1 MSDFKNSLAY
11 LIANQVPD
19 YIRDE
24 FPQFVLFLEK
34 YYEFLD
40 QDNQANNVLLNAA
53 SFSDINKTLDQFIPS
68 FREQYLQ
75 MFPKDSLITDRKL
88 IKFIREFYEAKGSEE
103 ALHFIFRAF
112 FDEHVD
118 IIYPSQYVLKASD
131 GVWVRK
137 QKIRIYTDDTIT
149 LDPFDLIGK
158 RANIFSYKTIG
169 TVASYDV
176 HSIIVENVNRL
187 AYAAQPTYELFV
199 KHEEN
204 DYIILPGS
212 GANARALV
220 VDGQIKAVTGD
231 PLYHSHD
238 FNTATAIDYATDII
252 TIPDHGLNT
261 GDCVIYNTNEQ
272 DPIEGLLAYRQY
284 FVKVIDQNT
293 LRLYRDKIALQR
305 SSTRTFVSS
314 NNVDVA
320 YNKITVANHGF
331 MTGDM
336 VVYYS
341 DTTSIGGLTNG
352 NVYYIIKIDNN
363 TIKLS
368 ATLLDA
374 DPRYCSDDTYFAED
388 YVSLVS
394 YNELDLTS
402 QGVGDYHV
410 LSREYFINLSAPDTD
425 SDQSFIDA
433 MDARG
438 SGYNAVP
445 TVQFISDVGGTGATG
460 KAYLDTSGGI
470 EYVTMSSN
478 GTGYTSDSTVIS
490 FNTDAIRTFIYL
502 DGDVANKYGYVTRTL
517 SNVLVLSISGTP
529 NYGFRVGEVYK
540 INEGG
545 AAGQYVYTFPNSALN
560 YFAGDYVRVNVE
572 NNASIIIED
581 IDANGKPTRA
591 RIFSPGGQFE
601 QETFTATITSSTGSD
616 CVLQFTTAAITTIEE
631 GYQSRQGMLSDVNK
645 LQDNYYY
652 QNYSYVLRS
661 KVPANNWMTL
671 VKNTVHPAG
680 MAVFGELLI
689 RATLDM
695 GAAFEVVRQPIDF
708 YEFPIE
714 MLTIDEYHEVYF
726 VKQLSDTFTQSD
738 IHSTEVGKTLSDNTL
753 GFTDDTV
760 VVTGKGITD
769 APIAG
774 DLIDSFT
781 VGKSLLDIPLATDDI
796 YFGFIKSFADN
807 TNGFTDDTITDF
819 YKYLDKNTD
828 TAAPY
833 MLSGQDY
840 FAEDYIATPDVI
852 LSAIDNTTIE
862 SGKNVADAIAI
873 ADSIPYVVISKTIT
887 DTVTVTEAIDSIAPV
902 FTIPNDDP
910 IITDVVESHIFKT
923 VSDGVTISDSNIQSV
938 NKVSEDSLPHGIRE
952 DISIVVPGKSA
963 QSTLHTME
971 HTYTDTN
978 KNLAEAAV
986 ASDSGVINIQD
997 YWSENYT
1004 AGAYVGTEY
1013 TF

>member
-40 QDNQANNVLLNAA
+40 QDGQANEVLLNAS
-53 SFSDINKTLDQFIPS
+53 SFSDINNTLEQFLPS

-75 MFPKDSLITDRKL
+75 MFPNNSLVNDRRL

-103 ALHFIFRAF
+103 SIHFIFRAF

-149 LDPFDLIGK
+149 LNPFDLIGK

-169 TVASYDV
+169 TVASYDI
-176 HSIIVENVNRL
+176 HSVIVEGVNRL
-187 AYAAQPTYELFV
+187 AYATQPTYELFV

-204 DYIILPGS
+204 DNIILPGS

-220 VDGQIKAVTGD
+220 VDGKIKAVTGD
-231 PLYHSHD
+231 PIYHSHD

-272 DPIEGLLAYRQY
+272 DPINGLLAYRQY
-284 FVKVIDQNT
+284 FVKVIDKNT
-293 LRLYRDKIALQR
+293 LRLYRDKVALQR
-305 SSTRTFVSS
+305 SSTRTFISS

-341 DTTSIGGLTNG
+341 DTTAIGGLTNG
-352 NVYYIIKIDNN
+352 NVYYVIKIDNN

-374 DPRYCSDDTYFAED
+374 DPRYCLDDTYFAED
-388 YVSLVS
+388 YVSIVS

-410 LSREYFINLSAPDTD
+410 LSREYFINLSEPDTD

-433 MDARG
+433 MDAKG

-445 TVQFISDVGGTGATG
+445 TVQFISDVGGIGATG
-460 KAYLDTSGGI
+460 TAHLDSSGGI
-470 EYVTMSSN
+470 EYVAVSSN
-478 GTGYTSDSTVIS
+478 GSGYTSDSTVIS

-517 SNVLVLSISGTP
+517 SNVLVLSVSGTP

-540 INEGG
+540 INEDG
-545 AAGQYVYTFPNSALN
+545 AAGQYVYTFPNTALN
-560 YFAGDYVRVNVE
+560 YFAGDYVRVSVE

-601 QETFTATITSSTGSD
+601 QETFTATITSSTGSN
-616 CVLQFTTAAITTIEE
+616 CVLQFTTSAITTIQE

-714 MLTIDEYHEVYF
+714 MLTIGELHTVDF
-726 VKQLSDTFTQSD
+726 IKQLSDTFTKTD
-738 IHSTEVGKTLSDNTL
+738 IHSTEVGKTLFDNTT
-753 GFTDDTV
+753 GFTDDAV
-760 VVTGKGITD
+760 VLTGKSVTD
-769 APIAG
+769 ASIAN
-774 DLIDSFT
+774 DLINSFD
-781 VGKSLLDIPLATDDI
+781 VGKSLLDIPLATDTI
-796 YFGFIKSFADN
+796 YFGFIKSFTDSN
-807 TNGFTDDTITDF
+807 TGFTDGTIADF

-833 MLSGQDY
+833 MLVGEDY
-840 FAEDYIATPDVI
+840 FAEDYISAANVI
-852 LSAIDNTTIE
+852 LSAIDNAVIE
-862 SGKNVADAIAI
+862 TSKNVADAIAI
-873 ADSIPYVVISKTIT
+873 ADSIPHMVISKAIT
-887 DTVTVTEAIDSIAPV
+887 DTVTATEAVNSITPL

-910 IITDVVESHIFKT
+910 IITDIAETHLYKT
-923 VSDGVTISDSNIQSV
+923 VTDGVTISDSNIQSV
-938 NKVSEDSLPHGIRE
+938 NKVSADSLPNGVNENIE
-952 DISIVVPGKSA
+952 LDIPGGA
-963 QSTLHTME
+963 ALDTTHAME
-971 HTYTDTN
+971 HTYTDTS